1 VTTLEQTAWALMMAV
16 VLVVIVVRVMGAT
29 AP

>member
-1 VTTLEQTAWALMMAV
+1 MTTLEQTAWALMMAV